1 MLIKTMLAFRPSK
14 TDVIFSLKTF
24 FAAMLALYIA
34 ITLNLQNPMWAMGT
48 VFIVANPMAGV
59 LSSKAVFRLMGT
71 FAGACVSLIILPP
84 FINSPLPFTLVIASW
99 VSLCLYISLLDRTPR
114 SYFFMLAGYTA
125 ALIGFSAVPEPTNL
139 FMISLSRFEEITLGI
154 LCATVVTRVV
164 YPMSIGPVLSGR
176 INKWIHDVEL
186 NFKHAMTNAVSPAS
200 IIAETQRF
208 AGDVT
213 ELHGLA
219 IHLSYENSFLKGK
232 TKAIQALQHQM
243 ILLLPALVSL
253 SNRVQNIVT
262 ENPALQPYLDK
273 LYQDTEI
280 YLHRTTDQLVE
291 GQDLPDH
298 LLQHF
303 NRLMSMANTQ
313 QQLLIMNAREAYIFF
328 VQHYQ
333 NIRLIWNALQ
343 HNQKIPDSIS
353 KNNMTYQ
360 TLHRDHGVALRSA
373 ISAFLAIVIV
383 CFLWFMS
390 GWPMG
395 YMAAQ
400 LTAVCACILTFLDNP
415 VPALA
420 SFIKAS
426 LISSVVVFIYQFG
439 IFPEVSNFTEMMI
452 VIFPLFFIFGMMLTS
467 PVLMSFS
474 LPMLIIMAMSL
485 NIRNINTTNFT
496 AFMDSSMASVLGVII
511 PSFTIALIRS
521 MSPEHSVHRL
531 MVAQWREIREL
542 IDRPVM
548 NHWAY
553 YVRRMLDRIGLM
565 TPRLLKAPAVQQHI
579 AESTIELSGAINI
592 IRLKRVQPLLDE
604 ATNQQVQTILDQ
616 LKHWYA
622 ARIHDT
628 TPDPQP
634 ILKLIDALM
643 NQQLCQPST
652 TERDQLLVSAI
663 GLRQALFQTEASYQP
678 ACEAQSIAA
687 LGETYGWRN

>member
-1 MLIKTMLAFRPSK
+1 MLIKAMLAFRPSK
-14 TDVIFSLKTF
+14 TDIIFSLKTF
-24 FAAMLALYIA
+24 TAAMLALYIA
-34 ITLNLQNPMWAMGT
+34 IALNLQNPMWAMGT

-59 LSSKAVFRLMGT
+59 LSSKAIFRLMGT

-99 VSLCLYISLLDRTPR
+99 VSFCLYISLLDRTPR

-125 ALIGFSAVPEPTNL
+125 ALIGFSAVPDPTNL
-139 FMISLSRFEEITLGI
+139 FNISLSRFEEITLGI
-154 LCATVVTRVV
+154 LCATIITRVV

-176 INKWIHDVEL
+176 INTWIHDVEL
-186 NFKHAMTNAVSPAS
+186 NFKHAMTNAVNPAS

-243 ILLLPALVSL
+243 ILLLPSLVSL
-253 SNRVQNIVT
+253 SSRVQSLVT
-262 ENPALQPYLDK
+262 ENPALQPLFEK
-273 LYQDTEI
+273 LYAETEN
-280 YLHRTTDQLVE
+280 YLHQSPDQLRDTQE
-291 GQDLPDH
+291 IPEHILM
-298 LLQHF
+298 HF
-303 NRLMSMANTQ
+303 NELMQLATTQ
-313 QQLLIMNAREAYIFF
+313 QKLLIMNAREAYIFF

-333 NIRLIWNALQ
+333 NIRIIWHAVQN
-343 HNQKIPDSIS
+343 NQKIPEFINDS
-353 KNNMTYQ
+353 KMTYQ
-360 TLHRDHGVALRSA
+360 NLHRDHGVALRSA
-373 ISAFLAIVIV
+373 MSAFMAINLA

-390 GWPMG
+390 GWQMG

-426 LISSVVVFIYQFG
+426 LWSSVIVFIYQFG
-439 IFPEVSNFTEMMI
+439 IFPEINNFAEMMI

-467 PVLMSFS
+467 PTLMSFS

-485 NIRNINTTNFT
+485 NIRNMNSTDFS
-496 AFMDSSMASVLGVII
+496 AFIDSSMASVLGVII

-521 MSPEHSVHRL
+521 MTPEHSVHRL
-531 MVAQWREIREL
+531 MVAQWQEIRQL
-542 IDRPVM
+542 IDRPVL

-565 TPRLLKAPAVQQHI
+565 TPRLLKAPSVQDNI
-579 AESTIELSGAINI
+579 AQSTIELSGTINI
-592 IRLKRVQPLLDE
+592 IRLKRIQHLLDE
-604 ATNQQVQTILDQ
+604 HTNQQVQTMLNQ

-622 ARIHDT
+622 QRIDGI

-634 ILKLIDALM
+634 LVALIDALID
-643 NQQLCQPST
+643 QQLLQPNSAL
-652 TERDQLLVSAI
+652 RDQLLVGAI
-663 GLRQALFQTEASYQP
+663 GLRQALFQTSVAYQP
-678 ACEAQSIAA
+678 SATPQDIPAF
-687 LGETYGWRN
+687 GETYGWRN